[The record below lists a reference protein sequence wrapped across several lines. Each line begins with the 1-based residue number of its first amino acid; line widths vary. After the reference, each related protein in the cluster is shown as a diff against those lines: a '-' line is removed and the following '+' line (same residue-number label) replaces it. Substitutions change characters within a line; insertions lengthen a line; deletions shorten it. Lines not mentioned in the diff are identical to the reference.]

1 MVASPAEPGPPTAP
15 TERISFW
22 DRLKQIDMF
31 FQGRDPV
38 HKTMRRAVKRLE
50 KAAWRLYA

>member
-15 TERISFW
+15 REKISFW
-22 DRLKQIDMF
+22 DRLKEIDMF